1 MLSPFVILRNEVT
14 KNLFSSL
21 PSFCHSEEQS
31 DEESVFYRYCE
42 DPSLNAQDD
51 TGRNSDRNLEFFLGH
66 IRLCHSEERSDEE
79 SFLFRYCEDPSLT
92 LRMTR

>member
-42 DPSLNAQDD
+42 DPSL
-51 TGRNSDRNLEFFLGH
+51 
-66 IRLCHSEERSDEE
+66 
-79 SFLFRYCEDPSLT
+79 T
-92 LRMTR
+92 LRMTREETLTEILNFFWDTSAYVILRSKATRNLFSIDTAKILR

>member
-1 MLSPFVILRNEVT
+1 MTREETLTEILNFFWDTSAYVILRNEVT

-31 DEESVFYRYCE
+31 DEKSVFY
-42 DPSLNAQDD
+42 
-51 TGRNSDRNLEFFLGH
+51 
-66 IRLCHSEERSDEE
+66 
-79 SFLFRYCEDPSLT
+79 RYCEDPSLT